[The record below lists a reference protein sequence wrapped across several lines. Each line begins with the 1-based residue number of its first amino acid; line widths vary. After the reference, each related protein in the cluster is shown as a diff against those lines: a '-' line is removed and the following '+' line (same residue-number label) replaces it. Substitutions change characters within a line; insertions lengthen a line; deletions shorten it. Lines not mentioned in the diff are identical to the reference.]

1 MLESTEDAAE
11 APPLMKKLSAA
22 ASSCQSAALSSS
34 MASDSLAIRQASAQ
48 RVIRRE
54 SVEDPPLLGCM
65 VVVVVQTDARVHT
78 PGAGEGDEV
87 PHLILLGFFQR
98 VHIDRRSRRATR
110 GSAWKARRAS
120 PARFSLRRHFTVTAL
135 SARRTT
141 TGPEETHRGRR
152 RQHRKHT
159 DGYMGRGCQEV

>member
-34 MASDSLAIRQASAQ
+34 MASDSLAHRQASAQ

-54 SVEDPPLLGCM
+54 SDEDPPLLGCM

-87 PHLILLGFFQR
+87 PHLFLLGFFQR
-98 VHIDRRSRRATR
+98 VHGRTRRAR
-110 GSAWKARRAS
+110 FARADFAGGLLGNPS
-120 PARFSLRRHFTVTAL
+120 CSQHSEHLNPPGKLTDEHF
-135 SARRTT
+135 
-141 TGPEETHRGRR
+141 E
-152 RQHRKHT
+152 
-159 DGYMGRGCQEV
+159 

>member
-98 VHIDRRSRRATR
+98 VHIDRRSRRASR
-110 GSAWKARRAS
+110 GIS
-120 PARFSLRRHFTVTAL
+120 
-135 SARRTT
+135 
-141 TGPEETHRGRR
+141 
-152 RQHRKHT
+152 
-159 DGYMGRGCQEV
+159 

>member
-1 MLESTEDAAE
+1 
-11 APPLMKKLSAA
+11 
-22 ASSCQSAALSSS
+22 

-98 VHIDRRSRRATR
+98 VHIDRRSRREQLR
-110 GSAWKARRAS
+110 EPCFARTENYFA
-120 PARFSLRRHFTVTAL
+120 PIHGH
-135 SARRTT
+135 
-141 TGPEETHRGRR
+141 GPHGKTHRSRGDTPWEA
-152 RQHRKHT
+152 QTAQKTHRWIQGAEVPGGVKG
-159 DGYMGRGCQEV
+159 GYGSKPG

>member
-34 MASDSLAIRQASAQ
+34 MASDSLAHRQASAQ

-54 SVEDPPLLGCM
+54 SDEDPPLLGCM

-87 PHLILLGFFQR
+87 PHLFLLGFFQR
-98 VHIDRRSRRATR
+98 VHGRTRRAR
-110 GSAWKARRAS
+110 ERAS
-120 PARFSLRRHFTVTAL
+120 FGPTSLAGCSGSFMFTTLRTKQDEPPGKLTDEHF
-135 SARRTT
+135 
-141 TGPEETHRGRR
+141 E
-152 RQHRKHT
+152 
-159 DGYMGRGCQEV
+159 

>member
-34 MASDSLAIRQASAQ
+34 MASNSLAHRQASAQ
-48 RVIRRE
+48 RTIRRE
-54 SVEDPPLLGCM
+54 SDEDPPLLGCM

-98 VHIDRRSRRATR
+98 VHCGRTRSASLGRLRLLGKRPLLKSFTFTTLEHAKEHVPP
-110 GSAWKARRAS
+110 GKAQERI
-120 PARFSLRRHFTVTAL
+120 FWMTAL
-135 SARRTT
+135 PVRR
-141 TGPEETHRGRR
+141 
-152 RQHRKHT
+152 
-159 DGYMGRGCQEV
+159 VS

>member
-34 MASDSLAIRQASAQ
+34 MASDSLAHRQASAQ

-54 SVEDPPLLGCM
+54 SDEDPPLLGCM

-98 VHIDRRSRRATR
+98 VHGQTRRAR
-110 GSAWKARRAS
+110 ERAS
-120 PARFSLRRHFTVTAL
+120 ELRSGRCRAARENPSRSFT
-135 SARRTT
+135 
-141 TGPEETHRGRR
+141 THRSKMNLPGML
-152 RQHRKHT
+152 T
-159 DGYMGRGCQEV
+159 DEHFE

>member
-34 MASDSLAIRQASAQ
+34 MASDSLAHRQASAQ

-54 SVEDPPLLGCM
+54 SDEDPPLLGCM

-98 VHIDRRSRRATR
+98 VHCGRTRRA
-110 GSAWKARRAS
+110 RAS
-120 PARFSLRRHFTVTAL
+120 L
-135 SARRTT
+135 
-141 TGPEETHRGRR
+141 GRKR
-152 RQHRKHT
+152 LLGNPSRSQP
-159 DGYMGRGCQEV
+159 

>member
-1 MLESTEDAAE
+1 MLESTEDVAE

-34 MASDSLAIRQASAQ
+34 MASDSLAHRQASAQ

-54 SVEDPPLLGCM
+54 SDEDPPLLGSM

-87 PHLILLGFFQR
+87 PHLFLLGFFQR
-98 VHIDRRSRRATR
+98 VHGRTRRAR
-110 GSAWKARRAS
+110 ESA
-120 PARFSLRRHFTVTAL
+120 LRSGRLLRWAGCSGKSFMFTTLRTKQDEPPGKLTDEHF
-135 SARRTT
+135 
-141 TGPEETHRGRR
+141 E
-152 RQHRKHT
+152 
-159 DGYMGRGCQEV
+159 